1 MVLGGDAGK
10 ERGDGATARLPDRF
24 SRSTDLLTT
33 VIDGDI
39 VALSLSRDSYFGMS
53 GTGTRVWELLETPR
67 SIDELVTLI
76 CSEFVVDEA
85 TARADIIAFVSE
97 LHQNRL
103 LEPAV

>member
-1 MVLGGDAGK
+1 MAWGGDAGG
-10 ERGDGATARLPDRF
+10 ERGGGAAARLPERF

-53 GTGTRVWELLETPR
+53 GTGVRVWELLETPR
-67 SIDELVTLI
+67 SIDELVALI

-85 TARADIIAFVSE
+85 TARADIIAFVDE

-103 LEPAV
+103 LQPEI